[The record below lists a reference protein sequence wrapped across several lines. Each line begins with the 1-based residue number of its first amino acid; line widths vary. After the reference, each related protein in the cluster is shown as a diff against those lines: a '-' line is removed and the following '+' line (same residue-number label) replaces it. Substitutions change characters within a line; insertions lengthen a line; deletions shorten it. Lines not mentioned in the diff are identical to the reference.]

1 MKNLKTFLAIL
12 SILLFSSN
20 LFAQSSPIQLSLW
33 RTIQI
38 VPEAE
43 SVGAFRLSI
52 YGVNSGMTGLDLGI
66 WNETRSQTQVGLQWG
81 IVGKSLGG
89 FQGWQANAVN
99 ISRNM
104 FEGFQSGWVNHHSG
118 KFSGLQIAIV
128 NYAEAMNG
136 IQIGLLNI
144 IKKGGFMPW
153 FPLFNFSFD

>member
-1 MKNLKTFLAIL
+1 MKKLRVVPI
-12 SILLFSSN
+12 ILLTILISSN
-20 LFAQSSPIQLSLW
+20 LFAQSSPIQLAVW
-33 RTIQI
+33 RTVQI

-52 YGVNSGMTGLDLGI
+52 YSVNAGMTGLDLGI
-66 WNETRSQTQVGLQWG
+66 WNETRSLTQVGLQMG

-99 ISRNM
+99 ISANL

-118 KFSGLQIAIV
+118 RFSGLQIAIV
-128 NYAEAMNG
+128 NYAETMNG
-136 IQIGLLNI
+136 IQLGLINI

-153 FPLFNFSFD
+153 FPIVNWAFD

>member
-1 MKNLKTFLAIL
+1 MKK
-12 SILLFSSN
+12 LFTLIAALMLITSVAS
-20 LFAQSSPIQLSLW
+20 AQSSPIQLSLW

-43 SVGAFRLSI
+43 SVSAFRLSI

-66 WNETRSQTQVGLQWG
+66 WNETRSQMQVGLQWG
-81 IVGKSLGG
+81 VVGKSLGG

-118 KFSGLQIAIV
+118 KFTGLQIAIV
-128 NYAEAMNG
+128 NYAETMNG

>member
-1 MKNLKTFLAIL
+1 MIKLKPLIAICL
-12 SILLFSSN
+12 VLLFSSN
-20 LFAQSSPIQLSLW
+20 LYAQNNPIQLSLW

-38 VPEAE
+38 VPEGE

-66 WNETRSQTQVGLQWG
+66 WNETRSQPQVGLQWG

-89 FQGWQANAVN
+89 FQGWQANTVN
-99 ISRNM
+99 ISQNM

-118 KFSGLQIAIV
+118 KFSGLQLAIV
-128 NYAEAMNG
+128 NYAETMNG
-136 IQIGLLNI
+136 IQIGLLNF

-153 FPLFNFSFD
+153 FPLFNFAFD

>member
-1 MKNLKTFLAIL
+1 MKKLFTLIAAIL
-12 SILLFSSN
+12 LVTSITS
-20 LFAQSSPIQLSLW
+20 AQSSPIQLSLW

-99 ISRNM
+99 ISSNM

-128 NYAEAMNG
+128 NYADAMNG
-136 IQIGLLNI
+136 IQIGLINI

>member
-1 MKNLKTFLAIL
+1 MKK
-12 SILLFSSN
+12 LFTLIAALMLITSVAS
-20 LFAQSSPIQLSLW
+20 AQSSPIQLSLW

-43 SVGAFRLSI
+43 AVGAFRLSI

-66 WNETRSQTQVGLQWG
+66 WNETRSQTQVGIQWG

-89 FQGWQANAVN
+89 FTGWQANTVN

-118 KFSGLQIAIV
+118 RFSGLQIAIV
-128 NYAEAMNG
+128 NYAETMNG
-136 IQIGLLNI
+136 IQIGLINI
-144 IKKGGFMPW
+144 IKSGGFMPW
-153 FPLFNFSFD
+153 FPLFNFAFD

>member
-1 MKNLKTFLAIL
+1 M
-12 SILLFSSN
+12 LFSPHPS
-20 LFAQSSPIQLSLW
+20 LALTCPPKSAPIQLSLW

-43 SVGAFRLSI
+43 SVGTFRLSI

-66 WNETRSQTQVGLQWG
+66 WNETRSQTQVGIQLG

-89 FQGWQANAVN
+89 FTGWQANMVN

-118 KFSGLQIAIV
+118 RFSGLQIAIV
-128 NYAEAMNG
+128 NYAETMNG
-136 IQIGLLNI
+136 IQIGLINI
-144 IKKGGFMPW
+144 IKSGGFMPW

>member
-20 LFAQSSPIQLSLW
+20 IFAQSNPIQLSLW

-38 VPEAE
+38 VHEAE